1 VPRAAT
7 GPLELVQGLRAGL
20 AVFARRPDDVVRVGY
35 ARSVRRDVAPLVRW
49 AASSGVP
56 CSELSDRELDA
67 FSQSSHHEGLCLA
80 CRPRAWASVQAVA
93 DLLVRSSGTAIAFDR
108 VRNPYNIGAIIRSAA
123 FFGVQAVLVGA
134 AAPEPDLAPT
144 AVRVAEGGAEAVT
157 FARTTDLAM
166 TLARLRSKGVSVIG
180 ADGRAKTAAFGF
192 AFRRPALLVV
202 GHEREGL
209 TERVRVECE
218 TLVAIGGSGHVDS
231 LNVSVA
237 AGVLIA
243 EMMRRSAQVG

>member
-1 VPRAAT
+1 
-7 GPLELVQGLRAGL
+7 
-20 AVFARRPDDVVRVGY
+20 
-35 ARSVRRDVAPLVRW
+35 
-49 AASSGVP
+49 
-56 CSELSDRELDA
+56 
-67 FSQSSHHEGLCLA
+67 
-80 CRPRAWASVQAVA
+80 VQAVA

-108 VRNPYNIGAIIRSAA
+108 VRNPYNVGAIIRTAA

-144 AVRVAEGGAEAVT
+144 AIRVAEGGAEEVT
-157 FARTTDLAM
+157 LTRTTDLAM
-166 TLARLRSKGVSVIG
+166 TLARLRSKGVRVIG

-209 TERVRVECE
+209 TERVRAECDM
-218 TLVAIGGSGHVDS
+218 LVAIGGSGRVDS

-243 EMMRRSAQVG
+243 EMMRGSAQVG